1 MLFQIHAL
9 TRPADILSILAEV
22 LACRIIF
29 DTHLVQ
35 KRFRTYLMSLE
46 TQIPRVISE
55 HQSRHFLVGEDRD
68 AMPVFAVSLPRRFG
82 YHILPSVQELGASR
96 EVGDDKIRLERI
108 HALEFLMGVGQ

>member
-9 TRPADILSILAEV
+9 TRPADILSVLAEI

-35 KRFRTYLMSLE
+35 KRFRTHLMSLE

-55 HQSRHFLVGEDRD
+55 HQSRHLLVSEDRD
-68 AMPVFAVSLPRRFG
+68 AVSVFAIGLSSRLC
-82 YHILPSVQELGASR
+82 YHILPSVQEIRASR
-96 EVGDDKIRLERI
+96 AVGDDKIRLERL